1 MGTNTVSTDVLIAR
15 VAALTTVLSNVQA
28 QATQV
33 MDLEPKIAE
42 LERLRAEQQ
51 KNYESVM
58 ARIEQQQR
66 DESMVAGKVIN
77 MSQVQSPTPPGLDYK
92 KMMKLVGVVLAGC
105 IGMGLGL
112 AFVIDL
118 FLDRSIKRSS
128 DVERHLRLP
137 VFLSIPDTS
146 WAGWLRLPR
155 GWPAGGAAKSTA
167 PNGAGRQRRRLG
179 EPPWRRGIR
188 RNQLQTYTEGLA
200 RADHQLL

>member
-1 MGTNTVSTDVLIAR
+1 MAR
-15 VAALTTVLSNVQA
+15 VAALSTVLSNLQA
-28 QATQV
+28 QASQV

-51 KNYESVM
+51 KTYESVM
-58 ARIEQQQR
+58 ARLEQQQR

-112 AFVIDL
+112 AFLIDL

-128 DVERHLRLP
+128 DIERHLRLP

-146 WAGWLRLPR
+146 WAGWLRLPSWLAGLRR
-155 GWPAGGAAKSTA
+155 GKEHRAKWRWPATGPARHNRPGALGPGQSTA
-167 PNGAGRQRRRLG
+167 DLHRGACGSGSSATSRS
-179 EPPWRRGIR
+179 
-188 RNQLQTYTEGLA
+188 TT
-200 RADHQLL
+200 